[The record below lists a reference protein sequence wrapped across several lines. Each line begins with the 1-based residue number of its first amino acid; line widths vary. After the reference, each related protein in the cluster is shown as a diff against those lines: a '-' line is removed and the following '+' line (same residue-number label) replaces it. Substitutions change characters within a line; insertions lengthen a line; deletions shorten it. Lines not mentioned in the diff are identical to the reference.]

1 MIPRPPSGL
10 RGCSSPFSP
19 HRRQASTCV
28 TRPPS
33 PRSCGPM
40 LSTVSSRNAPAAAES
55 GSEQPTIPNLGYAI
69 IDILN
74 FEGDDFAV
82 RPTTVSTM
90 QRPKPDRDG
99 DRPSIRGRAIPFKM
113 VVVATDT
120 ADAVAAAGGL
130 IFDSVRAGWTVD
142 IYLETHSD
150 DRALRILGAEG
161 EIVPAA
167 FEFEAEWPD
176 AVILAAALH
185 ERHRGV
191 QRLVAGST
199 RRQHT
204 DVAFWGQAVPAGF
217 DDANMEHRL
226 STAAR
231 AFKRLAMDA
240 AGLAPSSA
248 LVEPFRGG
256 QCTIGGD
263 AQSASRSV
271 FTRPCA
277 PEHWTTRRH
286 SP

>member
-1 MIPRPPSGL
+1 
-10 RGCSSPFSP
+10 
-19 HRRQASTCV
+19 
-28 TRPPS
+28 
-33 PRSCGPM
+33 M
-40 LSTVSSRNAPAAAES
+40 LSTVSSRSAPAAAES

-74 FEGDDFAV
+74 FEGADCAV
-82 RPTTVSTM
+82 RPTIVSTM

-113 VVVATDT
+113 VVVASDT

-130 IFDSVRAGWTVD
+130 IFDSVRAGWSVD

-150 DRALRILGAEG
+150 DRALKILGVGG

-191 QRLVAGST
+191 QRLVAGSI

-204 DVAFWGQAVPAGF
+204 DVAFWGQAVPARF
-217 DDANMEHRL
+217 DDANVEHRL

-231 AFKRLAMDA
+231 AFKPFAMDA
-240 AGLAPSSA
+240 AGLAPSTA

-256 QCTIGGD
+256 Q
-263 AQSASRSV
+263 AQSAVTHNPASRSV

-277 PEHWTTRRH
+277 PEHWTNRKH